1 MPKRKLRKSNVAA
14 TRTRD
19 ESGTFAAI
27 CGCINHDD
35 WSFSEIFEVKRI
47 SSRRFFSKK
56 VIRSMRKKHL
66 PERGNTLCTACY
78 NHFKNRLV
86 DHIHHIHSFQISDP
100 VEASCLVWDHPLI
113 CM

>member
-78 NHFKNRLV
+78 NHFKNRLAR
-86 DHIHHIHSFQISDP
+86 SFF
-100 VEASCLVWDHPLI
+100 SC
-113 CM
+113 